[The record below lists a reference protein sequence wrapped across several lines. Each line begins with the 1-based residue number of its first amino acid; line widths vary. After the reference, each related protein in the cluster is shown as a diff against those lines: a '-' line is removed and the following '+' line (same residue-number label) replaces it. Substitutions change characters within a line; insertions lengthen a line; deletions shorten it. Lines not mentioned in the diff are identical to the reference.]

1 MRRMNPL
8 TPEQALVVLNA
19 VALPTLQAEHPL
31 TERVIAAIPT
41 GKGDYRPDDVGRSA
55 LDLAWHIVTAENRFL
70 EAVASGAFDL
80 TPLPRPDTVRTAADV
95 NAWYA
100 PRFSTLVN
108 RLKQLSGEQLT
119 RTIDFRGIFQLPA
132 IAYATLAVNHT
143 IHHRGQ
149 LTTYLRPMGAKVPS
163 IYGESYDA
171 RMEREARQ
179 SVQA

>member
-31 TERVIAAIPT
+31 TERVIAAIPNA
-41 GKGDYRPDDVGRSA
+41 KGDYRPDDIGRSA

-95 NAWYA
+95 NGWYA

-119 RTIDFRGIFQLPA
+119 RTIDFRGIFQFPA
-132 IAYATLAVNHT
+132 IAYANLAVNHT